1 MAMTKINFINGS
13 QPTINDTNLNALQ
26 DNVDNAKQDK
36 MEEGVWT
43 PILTTVEGIAPTMT
57 YIVQRGKY
65 KKIGNMVYISVFIK
79 GNITAL
85 NGSENYAKITGLP
98 YLAKNYMQE
107 NILNVGVLYQML
119 ENDTNANVLVLDDIM
134 RVQIQYGE
142 TAGKLKVTPA
152 GGGGY
157 FEISASGWYET
168 Y

>member
-13 QPTINDTNLNALQ
+13 QPAINATNLNALQ
-26 DNVDNAKQDK
+26 TNVDNAKQDK
-36 MEEGVWT
+36 MKEGIWT
-43 PILTTVEGIAPTMT
+43 PILTTLEDIAPTMT
-57 YIVQRGKY
+57 YIIQRGKY
-65 KKIGNMVYISVFIK
+65 KKIGNMVYISVYIR

-98 YLAKNYMQE
+98 YRTKNHMQE
-107 NILNVGVLYQML
+107 SNLNVGVLYQML

-152 GGGGY
+152 GGVRY
-157 FEISASGWYET
+157 FEISASGWYEAI
-168 Y
+168 

>member
-26 DNVDNAKQDK
+26 TNVDNAKQDK
-36 MEEGVWT
+36 MKEGIWT
-43 PILTTVEGIAPTMT
+43 PILTTLEDIAPTMT
-57 YIVQRGKY
+57 YIIQRGKY
-65 KKIGNMVYISVFIK
+65 KKIGNMVYISVYIK

-98 YLAKNYMQE
+98 YRAKNYMQE
-107 NILNVGVLYQML
+107 SNLNVGTLYQML
-119 ENDTNANVLVLDDIM
+119 ENDANANVLVLDDIM

-152 GGGGY
+152 GGVGY
-157 FEISASGWYET
+157 FEISASGWYEAI
-168 Y
+168 